1 MSSPYTEST
10 LVQQTTAEF
19 LDKQLGW
26 NPIDRPQ
33 YPTRLIEID
42 VVRPAVDGSQTLAS
56 ATRTPSTVTGSVGS
70 GAVPGHPNEQGTVM
84 TEIRRPPLL

>member
-26 NPIDRPQ
+26 NPIHFYIQEPLGPSPQ
-33 YPTRLIEID
+33 
-42 VVRPAVDGSQTLAS
+42 GMQ
-56 ATRTPSTVTGSVGS
+56 
-70 GAVPGHPNEQGTVM
+70 
-84 TEIRRPPLL
+84 